1 MRPRFGIWLISLLL
15 CATATA
21 QTKPPQDVKLR
32 AFRVEAKP
40 EENLETTVGLKE
52 RYALLIG
59 ISKYANSALSLN
71 FAAADAQSLYK
82 VLLDPEIGA
91 YKPEN
96 VRLLVDDQ
104 ATRKNII
111 SAMNTWLKNRVTA
124 DDSVLIFYSGHGALG
139 NGSEAYWV
147 NYDADAEDL
156 ASSAVSNKEISNA
169 IADLPARRKITL
181 IDSCFSEAT
190 AKKYRAVV
198 PATVFDEF
206 KGTGVVTIAAS
217 TGQQKSVEVS
227 GHGAFTYHLLDALQ
241 GKADTN
247 GNGVVELD
255 EIWNYLNERVQ
266 KTAADAGNKQTPVL
280 MAERMEHGFPVT
292 VNPSASAAP
301 LVDKLKTMYGAGEIT
316 LDEMAEAE
324 KALMRR
330 EGNSELRNLYKGLAE
345 KAINIQYFR
354 QLKSV
359 VTGGN
364 AAAGAAPNVPRSPLD
379 PLVTGAPP
387 GGGGAGASGAELEAF
402 RVADE
407 VGTFDGWLRYLQ
419 QYPRGYLVASVRSR
433 LEEMDKKKSEQA
445 AYDLAKQADN
455 EKTWQQFLS
464 LHPSGAHTQEAE
476 RRVADLRQKRE
487 SEMNAF
493 RLAESKNLASA
504 WTRYLDEYPS
514 GQFAAIAE
522 ERVQTLKRAEQ
533 EKEDAAYSRAMRNN
547 TVEDWDRYIGDY
559 ATGRYVDDAMKRRA
573 DLVKK
578 IEDDRAAKAEND
590 LYTAAVK
597 GDSLESWGAYVAK
610 YPKGPHTEDAT
621 KRVEQLKWIQFADVV
636 TVPAGQFTMGSD
648 AKNETKPA
656 HRVDLDGFLMGR
668 SEVTNE
674 QYMRYVGETNYRR
687 PLDPSFL
694 KNYMNGHPELPVLGV
709 TWDDALAYCKWLSD
723 KTGAKVRLPTEA
735 EWEYAASGGKP
746 GLLYPWGGEQPRTKT
761 RYKDNAPNGPKTV
774 AAALY
779 PPTAFGLLNMAGNV
793 AEWVLDYYSD
803 AYYRGSPPKNPPGPA
818 AGKERVVRG
827 GSWKSNA
834 EELTVTRREKQMPS
848 VPSEEIGF
856 RVIIEAAKK

>member
-1 MRPRFGIWLISLLL
+1 M
-15 CATATA
+15 TAFA
-21 QTKPPQDVKLR
+21 QTAPPQGAKQR

-59 ISKYANSALSLN
+59 ISKYANPALSLN
-71 FAAADAQSLYK
+71 FAAADAQALYK
-82 VLLDPEIGA
+82 VLVDPEIGA

-139 NGSEAYWV
+139 GASEAYWV

-156 ASSAVSNKEISNA
+156 ASSAISNKEISSA
-169 IADLPARRKITL
+169 IADLPAKRKITL

-198 PATVFDEF
+198 PSTVFNEF
-206 KGTGVVTIAAS
+206 KGTGVVTITAS
-217 TGQQKSVEVS
+217 TGQQKSVEVG

-280 MAERMEHGFPVT
+280 MAERLEHGFPVT

-301 LVDKLKTMYGAGEIT
+301 LVAKLKEMYSGGQLT

-324 KALMRR
+324 KVLTQH
-330 EGNSELRNLYKGLAE
+330 EGNPELRNLYKGLAE
-345 KAINIQYFR
+345 NAINIQYFR

-359 VTGGN
+359 VTGGG
-364 AAAGAAPNVPRSPLD
+364 AAPAGAPSDASRSPVEPVAGAPAAGA
-379 PLVTGAPP
+379 GA
-387 GGGGAGASGAELEAF
+387 ASGAELEAF

-445 AYDLAKQADN
+445 AYELARQADN

-464 LHPSGAHTQEAE
+464 LHPSGAHAAEAE
-476 RRVADLRQKRE
+476 RRVADQRQKRE
-487 SEMNAF
+487 GEMNAF
-493 RLAESKNLASA
+493 RLAESKNMASA
-504 WTRYLDEYPS
+504 WKRFLDEFPN
-514 GQFAAIAE
+514 GQFSAIAE
-522 ERVQTLKRAEQ
+522 DRVETLKKAEQ
-533 EKEDAAYSRAMRNN
+533 EKEDAAYARAMKNN

-559 ATGRYVDDAMKRRA
+559 ATGRYVDDAMKRRT

-578 IEDDRAAKAEND
+578 IEEDRAAKAEND

-597 GDSLESWGAYVAK
+597 GDSLESWGAYAAK
-610 YPKGPHTEDAT
+610 YPKGPHTDEAT
-621 KRVEQLKWIQFADVV
+621 KRLDQLKWVQFADVV
-636 TVPAGQFTMGSD
+636 AVPAGQFTMGSD
-648 AKNETKPA
+648 AKNDTKPA
-656 HRVDLDGFLMGR
+656 HRVEVDGFLMGR

-674 QYMRYVGETNYRR
+674 QYMKFIGESNHGR
-687 PLDPSFL
+687 PPDPSFV
-694 KNYMNGHPELPVLGV
+694 KNYMNTHPELPVLVV
-709 TWDDALAYCKWLSD
+709 TYDDALAYCKWLGD

-735 EWEYAASGGKP
+735 EWEYAASGGKA
-746 GLLYPWGGEQPRTKT
+746 GMLYPWGSEQPRTKA
-761 RYKDNAPNGPKTV
+761 RYKDNAPNGAKTV

-779 PPTAFGLLNMAGNV
+779 PPTAFGLLNMSGNA
-793 AEWVLDYYSD
+793 AEWVMDYYSE
-803 AYYRGSPPKNPPGPA
+803 AYYRGSSPKNPQGPA

-834 EELTVTRREKQMPS
+834 EELTVTRRGKQMPS
-848 VPSEEIGF
+848 VPSDEIGF
-856 RVIIEAAKK
+856 RIIIETAKK